1 MTTKKN
7 LSPEDRRNISLVK
20 MELVKMAH
28 VNIKNIFPSLV
39 FKSEKIHHTKNGSY
53 TKKGSGRKHL
63 QGKQS

>member
-7 LSPEDRRNISLVK
+7 LTTEDRRNISLVK

-28 VNIKNIFPSLV
+28 VNIKNIFPALGMDYTKAP
-39 FKSEKIHHTKNGSY
+39 KSGSY

-63 QGKQS
+63 QGKQL

>member
-1 MTTKKN
+1 MKKD
-7 LSPEDRRNISLVK
+7 LSPDDRRNISLVK

-28 VNIKNIFPSLV
+28 VNIRNIFTALGTKYVKPP
-39 FKSEKIHHTKNGSY
+39 KSGSY

>member
-7 LSPEDRRNISLVK
+7 LSPDDRRNISLVK

-28 VNIKNIFPSLV
+28 INIKNIFPALGSAYTKLP
-39 FKSEKIHHTKNGSY
+39 KSGSY

-63 QGKQS
+63 QGSK

>member
-7 LSPEDRRNISLVK
+7 LSPDDRRNISLVK
-20 MELVKMAH
+20 MELVKMAK
-28 VNIKNIFPSLV
+28 VDIKNIFPAL
-39 FKSEKIHHTKNGSY
+39 KSEGYIKNPKSGSY